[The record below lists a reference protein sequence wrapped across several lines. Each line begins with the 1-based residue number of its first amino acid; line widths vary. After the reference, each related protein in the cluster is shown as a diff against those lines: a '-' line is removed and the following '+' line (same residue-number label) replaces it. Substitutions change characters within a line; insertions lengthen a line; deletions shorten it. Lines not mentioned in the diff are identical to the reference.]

1 MGLRPHALGAG
12 DPVPLLQLFA
22 QRYRSGA
29 LSPSGLAVRSRTVED
44 AQRSVGQTYAALG
57 APDPR
62 LNSFGQLDFRLTAL
76 LAAWKRRDDPPTRVK
91 PLPLDV
97 IATVAHLAAAAG
109 TPFDLAVADCLVVG
123 FYFLLRPGEYTGT
136 PRSHDDLFRIQDVQC
151 WIGDRRI
158 DPLLGTADELHA
170 VTFVSLTFTSQKNG
184 VRGETIGHARSGHPF
199 LCPVAR
205 LVSRLL
211 ALRVQGGLPST
222 PLNAVGAGPPTQ
234 PPVFVYVTPPVLT
247 TRIRIAVALHPELG
261 RNTADYLARSTR
273 AGGAMAMLCAGID
286 GDRIRHIGRWR
297 SDEMYR
303 YLHVQAQPV
312 MNGIAAAMLRGG
324 HFQFTPPALPLP
336 VPVF

>member
-1 MGLRPHALGAG
+1 M
-12 DPVPLLQLFA
+12 
-22 QRYRSGA
+22 
-29 LSPSGLAVRSRTVED
+29 
-44 AQRSVGQTYAALG
+44 GQTYAALG

-76 LAAWKRRDDPPTRVK
+76 LAAWKRHDAPPTRVK

-97 IATVAHLAAAAG
+97 IATVAHLADAAG
-109 TPFDLAVADCLVVG
+109 TPFDAAVADCLVVG
-123 FYFLLRPGEYTGT
+123 FYFLLRPGEYTGA
-136 PRSHDDLFRIQDVQC
+136 PRTTDDLFRIQDVQC

-158 DPLLGTADELHA
+158 DPLLSSEPELHA

-184 VRGETIGHARSGHPF
+184 VRGETIGHGRSGHPF

-211 ALRVQGGLPST
+211 ALRAQGALPTT
-222 PLNAVGAGPPTQ
+222 PLNAVASPTPGLPPAW
-234 PPVFVYVTPPVLT
+234 VYITPAVLT

-261 RNTADYLARSTR
+261 RHAADYSARSTR
-273 AGGAMAMLCAGID
+273 SGGAMAMLCAGID
-286 GDRIRHIGRWR
+286 GDRIRLIGRWR

-312 MNGIAAAMLRGG
+312 MTGIAAAMLRGG
-324 HFQFTPPALPLP
+324 NFRFTPAALPPAQPLL
-336 VPVF
+336 VV